1 MTEYILGAS
10 IGNCVHVAGV
20 MHFLALAESEGYR
33 VSFLGPATSLD
44 KLFEEIIRERPDRI
58 AISYRLTP
66 ENALTLLKEV
76 ARRKAELEYEPKWI
90 FGGTKPVA
98 DIAAQWDYFDYI
110 SDGFDDVNDSIRYLR
125 GLNFDDAPE
134 SFGCNLVER
143 IDANYPY
150 PILRHHFGRPS
161 ISETVDGIR
170 RIAEAKVLDVV
181 SLGTDQ
187 NAQEFLFRPELM
199 NDDFSGAG
207 GVPVRTRSD
216 FEALKKASLCGNFPL
231 LRCYSG
237 TSDVMEYGKLLK
249 ESIDNAWTAVPL
261 FWYNE
266 LDGRGP
272 RALEESIVDAFNL
285 IKWNADNGY
294 PVEINEPH
302 HWGLRDAHDVI
313 PVAMAYICAYIAKK
327 QGVKDY
333 VAQFMF
339 NNPHGL
345 TFSMDLAKILA
356 MIEIIEPLES
366 ESFRIY
372 RETRSGLALFHAD
385 EDVAKGQLAAST
397 FMQMVVKP
405 HIIHVVGYCEANHA
419 ATAEEV
425 IESCKIVKGVV
436 RHALG
441 DSFSIEKD
449 PAIALRKKQLLKEA
463 KVLLSFIRSEYSSA
477 SDPLANPAVLCDCV
491 RKGYIDAVHIVKNE
505 KYRGTLKT
513 KIVEGCCVAVDPI
526 DGHVLA
532 EEERLAALKRLN
544 GGSVAD
550 MNIAGS
556 VICGGL

>member
-1 MTEYILGAS
+1 MAEYILGAS

-33 VSFLGPATSLD
+33 VNFLGPATSLD
-44 KLFEEIIRERPDRI
+44 KLFDEILRVRPDRV

-66 ENALTLLKEV
+66 ENARTLLEEV
-76 ARRKAELEYEPKWI
+76 ARRKTMLDYEPKWI

-98 DIAAQWDYFDYI
+98 DIAAEWDYFDYI

-125 GLNFDDAPE
+125 GLSLEDAPE
-134 SFGCNLVER
+134 SFGRNLEER

-150 PILRHHFGRPS
+150 PLLRHHFGRPS
-161 ISETVDGIR
+161 ISETEDGIKK
-170 RIAEAKVLDVV
+170 IAEAKVLDVV

-187 NAQEFLFRPELM
+187 NAQEFFFHPELM

-207 GVPVRTRSD
+207 GVPVRTRGD
-216 FEALKKASLCGNFPL
+216 FEVLKKASMRGNYPL
-231 LRCYSG
+231 VRCYSG
-237 TSDVMEYGKLLK
+237 TADVMEYGKLLK

-272 RALEESIVDAFNL
+272 RTLEESLVDALNL
-285 IKWNADNGY
+285 IKWNAENGY

-313 PVAMAYICAYIAKK
+313 PVAMAYICAYVAKK

-333 VAQFMF
+333 IAQFMF

-372 RETRSGLALFHAD
+372 RETRAGLALFHAD

-397 FMQMVVKP
+397 FMQMVVRP

-419 ATAEEV
+419 ATADEV
-425 IESCKIVKGVV
+425 IESCKIVKGVI

-441 DSFSIEKD
+441 DTFSIDKD
-449 PAIALRKKQLLKEA
+449 PAIVRRKDQLLKEA
-463 KVLLSFIRSEYSSA
+463 AVLLDFIRDEYSSMD
-477 SDPLANPAVLCDCV
+477 DPLANPAVLCDCV

-505 KYRGTLKT
+505 KYRGNLKT
-513 KIVEGCCVAVDPI
+513 KIAEGCCVAIDPD
-526 DGHVLA
+526 DGRILL
-532 EEERLAALKRLN
+532 EEERLMALKRLN
-544 GGSVAD
+544 GAPAKGESMEELVL
-550 MNIAGS
+550 
-556 VICGGL
+556 CGER